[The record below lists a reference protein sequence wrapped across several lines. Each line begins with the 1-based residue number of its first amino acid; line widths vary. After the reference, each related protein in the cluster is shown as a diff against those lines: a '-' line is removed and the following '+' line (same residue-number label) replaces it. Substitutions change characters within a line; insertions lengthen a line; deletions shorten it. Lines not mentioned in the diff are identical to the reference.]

1 MEGNSNYYY
10 PQRPDVM
17 LPEVGTGSAVLSGL
31 ADDTYALIQDAQ
43 PIGTLEEY
51 RDSLTVESLLTTT
64 GSGYV
69 KQINDGKI
77 SFQKESGDEEGVFDV
92 GVSVTE
98 DVDDENETQLVYF
111 SSSSIVSDELDQYVS
126 GGNTDILTSIL
137 TKLCVMD
144 ENTSFSI
151 PSKSFSVSYLSYT
164 DRMASVWKV
173 VMIGVI
179 PAAFLLIGFGIW
191 MKRRKQ

>member
-1 MEGNSNYYY
+1 M
-10 PQRPDVM
+10 
-17 LPEVGTGSAVLSGL
+17 
-31 ADDTYALIQDAQ
+31 
-43 PIGTLEEY
+43 
-51 RDSLTVESLLTTT
+51 
-64 GSGYV
+64 
-69 KQINDGKI
+69 
-77 SFQKESGDEEGVFDV
+77 
-92 GVSVTE
+92 TE
-98 DVDDENETQLVYF
+98 AVDDENETQLVYF

>member
-1 MEGNSNYYY
+1 
-10 PQRPDVM
+10 M

-77 SFQKESGDEEGVFDV
+77 SFQKESGDEEGAFDV

-98 DVDDENETQLVYF
+98 AVDGENETQLVYF

-164 DRMASVWKV
+164 DRMASIWKV